1 MSVFR
6 HTNRSRCK
14 PTRTHFQVWI
24 TAAGRGWPVGRPSP
38 FCDHVVKRG
47 RVQSLV
53 IRNTSFYKSQSPPHT
68 TITWAASICSPR
80 TMGPGKPESTVG
92 KLQLRQIVRT
102 TSARFMGRG
111 PKKAKRG
118 RPKGSCSGP
127 RHAPPPGS
135 CKVQNRDIFCRSCK
149 KNRPNQCKHDPR
161 RPSPP
166 ATAAEADLQP
176 RVRSTTAS
184 LTYSR
189 SYIKHRGLFSAENLQ
204 QQCAQIIIGADDGHT
219 PIQVSDLE
227 GTAKPAVDGRC
238 CLLMHCRASR
248 ARRP

>member
-1 MSVFR
+1 MK
-6 HTNRSRCK
+6 H
-14 PTRTHFQVWI
+14 
-24 TAAGRGWPVGRPSP
+24 
-38 FCDHVVKRG
+38 
-47 RVQSLV
+47 
-53 IRNTSFYKSQSPPHT
+53 
-68 TITWAASICSPR
+68 
-80 TMGPGKPESTVG
+80 GKPQESAVG
-92 KLQLRQIVRT
+92 KLQLSGSGGCICVYLYKIVWFGQLPQIR
-102 TSARFMGRG
+102 RWGRG

-127 RHAPPPGS
+127 RHAPPLGS
-135 CKVQNRDIFCRSCK
+135 CKVQNRDIFCMSCK
-149 KNRPNQCKHDPR
+149 KNRPNSCKHDLR

-189 SYIKHRGLFSAENLQ
+189 SYIKHQGLFSAENLQ

-227 GTAKPAVDGRC
+227 GTAKAAVDGRC